1 MKKLLLALSVS
12 TLLLIYIDV
21 NAAQHHGGH
30 RGASRG
36 AASGNCLRPRFEKF
50 LPPNMATVAP
60 GSEFSFRATNV
71 EKPEQLEVTAKKL
84 PVKVNLEFKEPY
96 YVVTGNL
103 PDGLRN
109 TVARITIKLNAKT
122 SACEAETGWLV
133 KISE

>member
-1 MKKLLLALSVS
+1 MKKLLIVLSFS
-12 TLLLIYIDV
+12 TSLLTYIDV

-36 AASGNCLRPRFEKF
+36 AASGNCSRPQFEKF

-60 GSEFSFRATNV
+60 GSEFSFRATNI

-84 PVKVNLEFKEPY
+84 PVTVNLEFKDPY
-96 YVVTGNL
+96 YVVTGKL
-103 PDGLRN
+103 PDSLRN
-109 TVARITIKLNAKT
+109 TVARINVKLNAKI